1 MKLQS
6 LQLYDFRSYET
17 ASVQLHPGVNLIVG
31 ENAQGKTNLL
41 ESVFYLSTGK
51 SFRTARNQELIRF
64 GAEFA
69 DLSCT
74 LFSGGREQS
83 LRAVLFSG
91 RRPRQLYI
99 GGVKQ
104 RSAAGLSGVLTTVL
118 FCPDDLLILKSGSAG
133 RRKILDTAL
142 CQLRPGYAQALAEY
156 QKLYDS
162 KSRIL
167 KDYHDAPSLLEPLP
181 EFNYRMAQVGA
192 VVIAYRAKFLRELSK
207 QARLYHAEFSG
218 GREELSLVYQTVST
232 VTDPFADK
240 KTSSCSTTSKHI
252 TAPSWIPASACPA
265 RIRTILKRFSATAPS
280 RPTARRARP
289 ARRLSVSS
297 WPSANY
303 SAPTP
308 ARSRFCCWTTCCPS
322 WTRGGRILCSIRSV
336 PGRCSSPAVSR
347 NASRISANAFLWRA
361 DRSGRKRHVPE
372 YRRRFFRPV
381 GIRRGRV

>member
-6 LQLYDFRSYET
+6 LQLYDFRNYET
-17 ASVQLHPGVNLIVG
+17 ASVSFHPGVNLIVG

-41 ESVFYLSTGK
+41 EAVFYLSTGK

-64 GAEFA
+64 GAEFT
-69 DLSCT
+69 DLNCS

-91 RRPRQLYI
+91 RKPRQLYI

-167 KDYHDAPSLLEPLP
+167 KDYHEAPSLLEPLP

-192 VVIAYRAKFLRELSK
+192 VIIAYRAKFLRELSK

-232 VTDPFADK
+232 VTDPFAEK
-240 KTSSCSTTSKHI
+240 KVIFQQLLDHQQAHYRAELDSGQCLSGPHKDDFETLLGDRSVKAYGSQGQTRTAAISLKLAERELFRADTGEEPVLLLDDVLSELDARRQDFVLNQIRSGQVLITCCEPERITNIGKRIFVESGQIREESSCT
-252 TAPSWIPASACPA
+252 
-265 RIRTILKRFSATAPS
+265 
-280 RPTARRARP
+280 
-289 ARRLSVSS
+289 
-297 WPSANY
+297 
-303 SAPTP
+303 
-308 ARSRFCCWTTCCPS
+308 
-322 WTRGGRILCSIRSV
+322 
-336 PGRCSSPAVSR
+336 
-347 NASRISANAFLWRA
+347 
-361 DRSGRKRHVPE
+361 
-372 YRRRFFRPV
+372 
-381 GIRRGRV
+381 

>member
-6 LQLYDFRSYET
+6 LTLYDFRNYET
-17 ASVQLHPGVNLIVG
+17 VSASLHPGVNLIVG

-41 ESVFYLSTGK
+41 EAVFYLSTGR
-51 SFRTARNQELIRF
+51 SFRTARSQELIRF

-69 DLSCT
+69 DLSCN

-142 CQLRPGYAQALAEY
+142 CQLRPGYAQALTEY

-192 VVIAYRAKFLRELSK
+192 VVIVPLSH
-207 QARLYHAEFSG
+207 L
-218 GREELSLVYQTVST
+218 
-232 VTDPFADK
+232 
-240 KTSSCSTTSKHI
+240 
-252 TAPSWIPASACPA
+252 
-265 RIRTILKRFSATAPS
+265 
-280 RPTARRARP
+280 
-289 ARRLSVSS
+289 
-297 WPSANY
+297 WPSAAT
-303 SAPTP
+303 S
-308 ARSRFCCWTTCCPS
+308 
-322 WTRGGRILCSIRSV
+322 SV
-336 PGRCSSPAVSR
+336 LVS
-347 NASRISANAFLWRA
+347 LQ
-361 DRSGRKRHVPE
+361 PE
-372 YRRRFFRPV
+372 FV
-381 GIRRGRV
+381 HL

>member
-1 MKLQS
+1 MIAEKIKVRNFRNIKEAEVTFSPGINL
-6 LQLYDFRSYET
+6 LY
-17 ASVQLHPGVNLIVG
+17 GN
-31 ENAQGKTNLL
+31 NAQGKTNLL
-41 ESVFYLSTGK
+41 EAVFYLSTGK

-64 GAEFA
+64 GAEFT
-69 DLSCT
+69 DLNCS

-91 RRPRQLYI
+91 RKPRQLYI

-167 KDYHDAPSLLEPLP
+167 KDYHEAPSLLEPLP

-192 VVIAYRAKFLRELSK
+192 VIIAYRAKFLRELSK

-232 VTDPFADK
+232 VTDPFAEK
-240 KTSSCSTTSKHI
+240 KVIFQQLLDHQQAHYRAELDSGQCLSGPHKDDFETLLGDRSVKAYGSQGQTR
-252 TAPSWIPASACPA
+252 TAAIS
-265 RIRTILKRFSATAPS
+265 LKLAERELFRADTGEEPVLLLDDVLSELD
-280 RPTARRARP
+280 ARRQDFV
-289 ARRLSVSS
+289 L
-297 WPSANY
+297 NQI
-303 SAPTP
+303 
-308 ARSRFCCWTTCCPS
+308 RSGQVLITCCEPE
-322 WTRGGRILCSIRSV
+322 RITNIGKRIFVESGQIREELS
-336 PGRCSSPAVSR
+336 C
-347 NASRISANAFLWRA
+347 I
-361 DRSGRKRHVPE
+361 
-372 YRRRFFRPV
+372 
-381 GIRRGRV
+381 

>member
-6 LQLYDFRSYET
+6 LQLYDFRNYET
-17 ASVQLHPGVNLIVG
+17 ASVSFHPGVNLIVG

-41 ESVFYLSTGK
+41 EAVFYLSTGK

-64 GAEFA
+64 GAEFT
-69 DLSCT
+69 DLNCT

-91 RRPRQLYI
+91 RKPRQLYI

-167 KDYHDAPSLLEPLP
+167 KDYHEAPSLLEPLP

-192 VVIAYRAKFLRELSK
+192 VIIAYRAKFLRELSK

-232 VTDPFADK
+232 VTDPFAEK
-240 KTSSCSTTSKHI
+240 KVIFQQLLDHQQAHYRAELDSGQCLSGPHKDDFETLLGDRSVKAYGSQGQTRTAAISLKLAERELFRADTGEEPVLLLDDVLSELDPGRQDFVLNKIVSGQVFI
-252 TAPSWIPASACPA
+252 TCCEPG
-265 RIRTILKRFSATAPS
+265 RFTKLGRTIQ
-280 RPTARRARP
+280 
-289 ARRLSVSS
+289 VE
-297 WPSANY
+297 N
-303 SAPTP
+303 
-308 ARSRFCCWTTCCPS
+308 
-322 WTRGGRILCSIRSV
+322 GSIV
-336 PGRCSSPAVSR
+336 
-347 NASRISANAFLWRA
+347 
-361 DRSGRKRHVPE
+361 D
-372 YRRRFFRPV
+372 
-381 GIRRGRV
+381 

>member
-1 MKLQS
+1 ML
-6 LQLYDFRSYET
+6 
-17 ASVQLHPGVNLIVG
+17 
-31 ENAQGKTNLL
+31 
-41 ESVFYLSTGK
+41 
-51 SFRTARNQELIRF
+51 
-64 GAEFA
+64 FA
-69 DLSCT
+69 N
-74 LFSGGREQS
+74 
-83 LRAVLFSG
+83 

-118 FCPDDLLILKSGSAG
+118 FCPDDLLILKSGSSG

-240 KTSSCSTTSKHI
+240 KTIFQQLLDHQQAHYRAELDSGQCLSGPHKDDFETLLGERSVKAYGSQGQTRTAALAFKLAEREIYREITSRTPLLLLDDVLSELDGKRQEHLLSEISHI
-252 TAPSWIPASACPA
+252 QTLITC
-265 RIRTILKRFSATAPS
+265 TGLDEF
-280 RPTARRARP
+280 
-289 ARRLSVSS
+289 V
-297 WPSANY
+297 N
-303 SAPTP
+303 
-308 ARSRFCCWTTCCPS
+308 SRFQMDKIFKIVEGTVES
-322 WTRGGRILCSIRSV
+322 EELCV
-336 PGRCSSPAVSR
+336 Q
-347 NASRISANAFLWRA
+347 L
-361 DRSGRKRHVPE
+361 
-372 YRRRFFRPV
+372 
-381 GIRRGRV
+381 

>member
-118 FCPDDLLILKSGSAG
+118 FCPDDLLILKSGSSG

-142 CQLRPGYAQALAEY
+142 CQLRPDECISQLRPRYAQALAEY

-192 VVIAYRAKFLRELSK
+192 VVIAYRAKFLRVLFK
-207 QARLYHAEFSG
+207 QSRLYHTEFYG
-218 GREELSLVYQTVST
+218 VREELSLVYQIV
-232 VTDPFADK
+232 
-240 KTSSCSTTSKHI
+240 
-252 TAPSWIPASACPA
+252 
-265 RIRTILKRFSATAPS
+265 
-280 RPTARRARP
+280 
-289 ARRLSVSS
+289 
-297 WPSANY
+297 
-303 SAPTP
+303 
-308 ARSRFCCWTTCCPS
+308 
-322 WTRGGRILCSIRSV
+322 
-336 PGRCSSPAVSR
+336 
-347 NASRISANAFLWRA
+347 
-361 DRSGRKRHVPE
+361 
-372 YRRRFFRPV
+372 
-381 GIRRGRV
+381 

>member
-6 LQLYDFRSYET
+6 LQLYDFRNYET
-17 ASVQLHPGVNLIVG
+17 ASVSFHPGVNLIVG

-41 ESVFYLSTGK
+41 EAVFYLSTGK

-118 FCPDDLLILKSGSAG
+118 FCPDDLLILKSGSSG

-240 KTSSCSTTSKHI
+240 KTIFQQLLDHQQAHYRAEMDSGQCLSGPHKDDFETLLGERSVKAYGSQGQTRTAAISLKLAERELFRADTGEEPVLLLDDVLSELDARRQDFVLNQIRSGQVLITCCEPERITNIGKRIFVEGGQIREESSCT
-252 TAPSWIPASACPA
+252 
-265 RIRTILKRFSATAPS
+265 
-280 RPTARRARP
+280 
-289 ARRLSVSS
+289 
-297 WPSANY
+297 
-303 SAPTP
+303 
-308 ARSRFCCWTTCCPS
+308 
-322 WTRGGRILCSIRSV
+322 
-336 PGRCSSPAVSR
+336 
-347 NASRISANAFLWRA
+347 
-361 DRSGRKRHVPE
+361 
-372 YRRRFFRPV
+372 
-381 GIRRGRV
+381 

>member
-6 LQLYDFRSYET
+6 LQLYDFRNYET
-17 ASVQLHPGVNLIVG
+17 ASVSFHPGVNLIVG

-41 ESVFYLSTGK
+41 EAVFYLSTGK

-64 GAEFA
+64 GAEFT
-69 DLSCT
+69 DLNCS

-91 RRPRQLYI
+91 RKPRQLYI

-142 CQLRPGYAQALAEY
+142 CQLRPGYVQALAEY

-167 KDYHDAPSLLEPLP
+167 KDYHETPSLLEPLP

-192 VVIAYRAKFLRELSK
+192 VIIAYRAKFLRELSK

-232 VTDPFADK
+232 VTDPFAEK
-240 KTSSCSTTSKHI
+240 KVIFQQLLDHQQAHYRAELDSGQCLSGPHKDDFETLLGDRSVKAYGSQGQTR
-252 TAPSWIPASACPA
+252 TAAIS
-265 RIRTILKRFSATAPS
+265 LKLAERELF
-280 RPTARRARP
+280 RADTGEEP
-289 ARRLSVSS
+289 VLLLDDVLSELDPGRQDFVLNKIVSGQV
-297 WPSANY
+297 
-303 SAPTP
+303 
-308 ARSRFCCWTTCCPS
+308 FITCCEP
-322 WTRGGRILCSIRSV
+322 GRFTKLGKTIQIEKGSIR
-336 PGRCSSPAVSR
+336 
-347 NASRISANAFLWRA
+347 
-361 DRSGRKRHVPE
+361 E
-372 YRRRFFRPV
+372 
-381 GIRRGRV
+381 